1 MCGEH
6 LRPCVVIAG
15 LLGSSPHVRGALLR
29 VRAERQST
37 GIIPACAGSTMATVI
52 LLMNWRDHPRMC
64 GEHYMSLRSD
74 RIGAGSSPHVRGA
87 PASNPLAVVASGIIP
102 ACAGSTAYFSR
113 YSSRSR
119 DHPRMC
125 GEHFDAIS
133 ALQRTAG
140 SSPHVRGAL
149 HDTMHDLAETGII
162 PACAGSTSRFR
173 GSLRRAWDHPRM
185 CGEHGTCVHERFEH
199 LGSSPHVRG
208 ARFILRLP
216 ADCLGIIPACA
227 GSTLPDA
234 SGMTGRGDHP
244 RMCGEHPM
252 QELVNERAPGSSP
265 HVRGAPCGSDSC
277 HPQAGIIPACAGS
290 TLHSQAPC

>member
-1 MCGEH
+1 
-6 LRPCVVIAG
+6 
-15 LLGSSPHVRGALLR
+15 
-29 VRAERQST
+29 
-37 GIIPACAGSTMATVI
+37 
-52 LLMNWRDHPRMC
+52 
-64 GEHYMSLRSD
+64 
-74 RIGAGSSPHVRGA
+74 
-87 PASNPLAVVASGIIP
+87 
-102 ACAGSTAYFSR
+102 
-113 YSSRSR
+113 
-119 DHPRMC
+119 
-125 GEHFDAIS
+125 
-133 ALQRTAG
+133 
-140 SSPHVRGAL
+140 
-149 HDTMHDLAETGII
+149 
-162 PACAGSTSRFR
+162 
-173 GSLRRAWDHPRM
+173 M

-290 TLHSQAPC
+290 TATVDKTVTGTGDHPRMCGEHGDCRYSVHGRTGSSPHVRGAHVRENIPMVCFGIIPACAGSTRSPSAE